1 MSNWEKAKKEHG
13 AGLFHSNYK
22 SEEQIKKEKREHD
35 REIQRAIDM
44 GNKGKK

>member
-1 MSNWEKAKKEHG
+1 MGWDDAKKEHG
-13 AGLFHSNYK
+13 AGLFHSDYK
-22 SEEQIKKEKREHD
+22 SDEQKKKEKEEHD